1 MKGFAIG
8 LIVAVVLL
16 TLVVSNALSAH
27 TDTNTEAVAALV
39 GGFGFLLVALCF
51 YALADIRSLLLKK

>member
-16 TLVVSNALSAH
+16 TVLAAGFQ
-27 TDTNTEAVAALV
+27 TEGTQAAVIGAA
-39 GGFGFLLVALCF
+39 GFGALLIALCF
-51 YALADIRSLLLKK
+51 YALADIRSLLKK